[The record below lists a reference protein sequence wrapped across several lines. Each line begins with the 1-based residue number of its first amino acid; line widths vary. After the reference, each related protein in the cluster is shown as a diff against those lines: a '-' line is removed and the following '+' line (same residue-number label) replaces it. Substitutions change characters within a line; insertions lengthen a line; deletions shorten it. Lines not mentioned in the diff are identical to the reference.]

1 MTGKRT
7 KNDIFAVLLVCIA
20 ALAAV
25 LPALYTFVLAWKDYS
40 PLQGLSGSH
49 WVGTANFRKLFAN
62 PVFPQLL
69 WNSLRL
75 WLVGTVGAGALG
87 LLIAQL
93 AALIRDRRRLA
104 LCAGLLLIPAFLPP
118 AVWMTLLTRYIGPAL
133 LQNAA
138 AFDLAY
144 LLTAGLPIAFLTAF
158 AGTATAAAY
167 RARGKSGASGALTGT
182 LAALLIR
189 TCACLSPDFETLY
202 LTYNP
207 LVYEKA
213 DTFSTYA
220 FRMGLQNGDL
230 SAAAAASV
238 TAMLLQAVVAVVACG
253 LLYLLL
259 QKRPDASAMP
269 EPPSGTSRLPWV
281 TCGALAVGFS
291 LLCGLPGDLT
301 RTLPALTSALPALMG
316 LAAAFCV
323 LYAASDG
330 KNPAWVIFA
339 GIALAAS
346 GMLSGQY
353 LLLRS
358 AGLIN
363 TVFATGL
370 TTWLTPAALVFV
382 LTLAWVTCSSR
393 GAVPWLL
400 GTTACWLAAAG
411 LGRLFPGIAM
421 TMSGA
426 GNLARML
433 TDLAHFGNAADAYLP
448 LTAVSLVL
456 GFAGAWCAYRAVRKV

>member
-144 LLTAGLPIAFLTAF
+144 LLTAGLPI
-158 AGTATAAAY
+158 
-167 RARGKSGASGALTGT
+167 
-182 LAALLIR
+182 
-189 TCACLSPDFETLY
+189 CACLSPDFETLY